1 MFALERHELIVM
13 VYVSVSNIKRGLTLI
28 TFEQKLLGAGLDL
41 SYRAP
46 IGRNINGGRHITGYD
61 IMMFV

>member
-13 VYVSVSNIKRGLTLI
+13 IYVSVSNIKRGLTLI

-41 SYRAP
+41 SSRAP
-46 IGRNINGGRHITGYD
+46 IG
-61 IMMFV
+61 